1 MNLLNKG
8 QKNKVHKDKMK
19 YIKNIFAKFIML
31 AVVLGCVVMPAVAD
45 NGCENENNDMIS
57 AEFALCSTHA
67 YNIGETKNPNA
78 SDREL
83 MHNVIAMKTEVVT
96 QQMYRHYEQMES
108 MLKRFRTQLEKAVLT
123 ANLQAAG
130 AASEKDSD
138 DSSSYTQTN
147 MNSYMAGVKDCSAIS
162 LDKMEQ
168 TTCYNQN
175 LTTISNSW
183 SSSTKPTN
191 AMQKQL
197 AGDYKLV
204 CGSFSDTTDSPKPA
218 DCVDNKDKDKDDSNK
233 SFKQCTD
240 PKSLNTKTKFQ
251 ECLNKHRQ
259 NISKLY
265 NEAQKEKAQYSTPAY
280 GMTWGAK

>member
-1 MNLLNKG
+1 
-8 QKNKVHKDKMK
+8 
-19 YIKNIFAKFIML
+19 ML
-31 AVVLGCVVMPAVAD
+31 AAVLGCVVMPAVAD
-45 NGCENENNDMIS
+45 NGCENEDNDMIS
-57 AEFALCSTHA
+57 AEFALCSVHA

-78 SDREL
+78 SEREL
-83 MHNVIAMKTEVVT
+83 MRNVIAMKTEVIT

-108 MLKRFRTQLEKAVLT
+108 MLKRFRTQLQKAVLT

-204 CGSFSDTTDSPKPA
+204 CNSFTDDTNYPKP
-218 DCVDNKDKDKDDSNK
+218 DGCKKGDKDNK
-233 SFKQCTD
+233 CTD
-240 PKSLNTKTKFQ
+240 PKKINTKTNFQ
-251 ECLNKHRQ
+251 ECLNEHRS
-259 NISKLY
+259 NIGKLY
-265 NEAQKEKAQYSTPAY
+265 NEAQREKAQYSTPAY

>member
-1 MNLLNKG
+1 M
-8 QKNKVHKDKMK
+8 
-19 YIKNIFAKFIML
+19 
-31 AVVLGCVVMPAVAD
+31 LGCVVMPCFAD

-57 AEFALCSTHA
+57 AEFALCSTHV
-67 YNIGETKNPNA
+67 YNIGDIQNPNS

-83 MHNVIAMKTEVVT
+83 MHNVIAMKTEVIT

-204 CGSFSDTTDSPKPA
+204 CGSFSGAEDSPKPV
-218 DCVDNKDKDKDDSNK
+218 DCDVEK
-233 SFKQCTD
+233 CTN
-240 PKSLNTKTKFQ
+240 PKNLNTKTKFQ
-251 ECLNKHRQ
+251 DCLNNHRQ

>member
-1 MNLLNKG
+1 
-8 QKNKVHKDKMK
+8 MK
-19 YIKNIFAKFIML
+19 YIKNIFTKFLIL

-57 AEFALCSTHA
+57 AEFALCSTHV
-67 YNIGETKNPNA
+67 YNIGDIQNPNS

-83 MHNVIAMKTEVVT
+83 MHNVIAMKTEVIT

-138 DSSSYTQTN
+138 DSSYTQTN

-204 CGSFSDTTDSPKPA
+204 CGSFSGATDSPKPV
-218 DCVDNKDKDKDDSNK
+218 DCDEK
-233 SFKQCTD
+233 CTN
-240 PKSLNTKTKFQ
+240 PKNLNTKTKFQ
-251 ECLNKHRQ
+251 ECLNNHRQ